1 MARIDALYLR
11 ARAYAKLDDYDR
23 AIALYRDALRAGVKG
38 ERRVQA
44 LYYIGWLPYDKGR
57 YADALPGLD
66 AFLKAVRKDELRN
79 YVIWAKGWSLYR
91 LKRWKDALKV
101 FDQMEDLGNCLV
113 AGKAMYWGGLA
124 WRALGDP
131 GRADASL
138 RKLVATY
145 PLTWYAVLAAKRL
158 KEWHGTPLPD
168 WMTGPEVGTP
178 RPAPS
183 WPFDELPPAL
193 AADLRRVK
201 DLADVGEDVRAREL
215 WAPLQK
221 KVEAHVH
228 GEARARMML
237 TVDDAI
243 EDYHD
248 LFERGQGEFARD
260 LGQVPTPANALYW
273 RLFYPEAHRSLAR
286 IAAARFDLPE
296 HWVYSIMRQESRYQ
310 PRQIS
315 YTAALGIMQMI
326 PKTAKIVGRAIGVP
340 FQIETFFQPG
350 RNVLFC
356 TYYLAELLR
365 DFKGQV
371 VFASAAYN
379 AGAPA
384 IKRFLARHRGL
395 PLDEMV
401 EHISYNESRNY
412 CRKVAEHLIRYAYL
426 HLPPAERAKLYGMI
440 FPDKVDYDV
449 GTAVDY

>member
-1 MARIDALYLR
+1 MLAALE
-11 ARAYAKLDDYDR
+11 K
-23 AIALYRDALRAGVKG
+23 GVKG
-38 ERRVQA
+38 GIWFSLIDKVYAMGNLRSAFASVKRNGGAAGVDHRTIEMFEAQLEANLERLSANLRNGSYRPQAIRRVYIPKPGKKKEMRPLGIPTVRDRVAQA
-44 LYYIGWLPYDKGR
+44 
-57 YADALPGLD
+57 ALRHVLEPIFERDFAQHSYG
-66 AFLKAVRKDELRN
+66 FRPNR
-79 YVIWAKGWSLYR
+79 GC
-91 LKRWKDALKV
+91 KDA
-101 FDQMEDLGNCLV
+101 
-113 AGKAMYWGGLA
+113 
-124 WRALGDP
+124 
-131 GRADASL
+131 
-138 RKLVATY
+138 
-145 PLTWYAVLAAKRL
+145 
-158 KEWHGTPLPD
+158 
-168 WMTGPEVGTP
+168 
-178 RPAPS
+178 
-183 WPFDELPPAL
+183 
-193 AADLRRVK
+193 LRRVK
-201 DLADVGEDVRAREL
+201 DLAEAGEIDRARHAYL
-215 WAPLQK
+215 PIARS
-221 KVEAHVH
+221 VER
-228 GEARARMML
+228 GLKGDERARFLL
-237 TVDDAI
+237 TVYDAI